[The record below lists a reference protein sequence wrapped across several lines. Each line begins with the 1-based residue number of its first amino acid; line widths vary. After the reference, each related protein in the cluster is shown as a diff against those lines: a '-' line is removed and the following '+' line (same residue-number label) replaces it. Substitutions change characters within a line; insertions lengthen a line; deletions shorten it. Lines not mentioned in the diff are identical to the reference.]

1 MDQAERMSAGTAA
14 TPDEMLATAIA
25 AVGQGEVA
33 TRDALDQLPAP
44 IYTTDAQG
52 RITYFNKAC
61 VDFAGRTPKL
71 GRDSWCVTWKLYTED
86 GEFLPHDRCPMA
98 VAIKQKKAI
107 RGSAAIAERPD
118 GSRVNFVPYPT
129 PVLDEQGEMIGAVNL
144 LIDVTARK
152 KSLFLRDQALRCRRL
167 AQSINDSQTVNTLKL
182 MAAEYDEQASA
193 LSPGELTH
201 R

>member
-1 MDQAERMSAGTAA
+1 MDQAERMSAGTA

-25 AVGQGEVA
+25 AVGRGEAA
-33 TRDALDQLPAP
+33 TRDALDQLPAA
-44 IYTTDAQG
+44 IYTTDVQG

-61 VDFAGRTPKL
+61 IDFAGRTPEL

-98 VAIKQKKAI
+98 VAIKEKKAI
-107 RGSAAIAERPD
+107 RGTAAVAERPD
-118 GSRVNFVPYPT
+118 GTRVNFIPYPT
-129 PVLDEQGEMIGAVNL
+129 PLLDDRGEMIGAVNL

-193 LSPGELTH
+193 LSPVELTH